1 MKNLILNSSDNMT
14 FEEKLIYNTT
24 ESILIIGRLTG
35 ELQVKD
41 TLIDDLRREN
51 KRLQD
56 AKLKDIL
63 TKKDGTI

>member
-63 TKKDGTI
+63 TKKD